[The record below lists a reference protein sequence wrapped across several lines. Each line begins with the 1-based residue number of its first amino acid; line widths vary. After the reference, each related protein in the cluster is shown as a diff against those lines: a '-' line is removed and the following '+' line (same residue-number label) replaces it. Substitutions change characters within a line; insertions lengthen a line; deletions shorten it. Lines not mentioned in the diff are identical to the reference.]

1 MAAPASDAACRGL
14 VPALSDDGK
23 DNDGKRPDPT
33 AEVVE
38 RYRRRGGSAR
48 REDKQPSGFWRKL
61 FTSDAGSEA
70 DSSAKASE
78 KAHSEREELS
88 EDVGLDWDD
97 ESVEQRP
104 RSMTAPAK
112 ATGKAPTAPPLGEAP
127 ASPQGRGVAIDDDS
141 FPVVADRPA
150 SPVRGAGADSL
161 VPLPPLPPLDES
173 LPVVARAPVAAAEV
187 EAWTASDRPEA
198 RSERSAVERLAIELV
213 LPDAS
218 RLLLVATAPGGTRN
232 SGLLSL
238 VIEEVPVNGARVIK
252 GLQRL
257 AAEVAAASTSPG
269 DPVAGAGVAT
279 EIALP
284 PPKAREI
291 AQAPPVAPSVEAPPV
306 RSSSGRETAESLDR
320 HSSKPTEDGVRV
332 LSPLKTA
339 PGLKGD
345 DALLGPPGIDALD
358 ALRGEG
364 TREPSISATTPRTG
378 SGLRDETGPARAL
391 PDEDDWASVGAE
403 TADVIARSDQPA
415 LEDDAPAEPRRR
427 KPRRSAIQRGG
438 AAATAT
444 GDADPMGRWTEDSD
458 SVGERAPEEP
468 KPTPPKAPLAPTS
481 PGEPATPATPPRSAP
496 LAPPMAAP
504 IAPPKAAPLVPPRGP
519 KGSPLTPPRGS
530 LSTPPKGTP
539 SVAPVAATRPPE
551 APRPVASEPP
561 PAARSQTDPI
571 FSGNVDSLAVSG
583 TVDAPGAARAPRPPS
598 APVVVKGGLPA
609 ETMSRAPAAVRAEA
623 PLADGPHD
631 APEIAP
637 PDASDEGAPGLS
649 LRRARK
655 MAPVVG
661 IDFGTSYSCVALL
674 RAGLELIS
682 GPDDEVMIPSV
693 VSFPSEGEVI
703 VGAEAKRRM
712 GGEAQ
717 WTIASP
723 KRLLGRPYKD
733 PQVGS
738 LLGTLAMRTFAGT
751 DQFTRFEAHGQIYSV
766 TDICAMIL
774 GKLRERACRYLDAD
788 VTKAVF
794 AVPVAYGSLQRSA
807 LELAAKQAGL
817 QGVALLTEPSA
828 ALLAHGFRGRR
839 GMAAVYDF
847 GGGTFDFCVVDI
859 TETAFRV
866 VCAGGDPWLGGDDF
880 DTALGTMVADRFW
893 KDSGIDLRTRAVE
906 WQALVHACEQTK
918 RELSLEKSAYVE
930 VENLVHTA
938 QGAKGL
944 KYKIAR
950 KDFVRS
956 VEDLIDRSINITGQ
970 IMAQAGVDPKKVDQ
984 IVMTGGTSMIPAI
997 RDAVT
1002 KLFGKKPL
1010 TGDSELAVVRGT
1022 ALRAAELS
1030 GEAMGE
1036 TSMSGRT
1043 LREVAGRTIGVG
1055 TEGSGVVTIFERN
1068 TPLPAEVQ
1076 HSFNTVRPNQ
1086 TDMVV
1091 TLYEGA
1097 KSRVDERQVLGQLRY
1112 RGLRAAPAGK
1122 NKVDF
1127 TFILDEDGLLHVTAV
1142 VEGRVFDKTI
1152 KLG

>member
-1 MAAPASDAACRGL
+1 MSDEH
-14 VPALSDDGK
+14 GK
-23 DNDGKRPDPT
+23 DDEGKRPDPT
-33 AEVVE
+33 SDVVE
-38 RYRRRGGSAR
+38 RYGRRGGSAR
-48 REDKQPSGFWRKL
+48 REGKQPSGFWRKL
-61 FTSDAGSEA
+61 FTSDAGATEA

-78 KAHSEREELS
+78 KARHEREELS

-104 RSMTAPAK
+104 RSK
-112 ATGKAPTAPPLGEAP
+112 ATGKAPSAPPLGEAL
-127 ASPQGRGVAIDDDS
+127 ASPQGRAMDDDS
-141 FPVVADRPA
+141 FPAVADRPG
-150 SPVRGAGADSL
+150 RGGADSL
-161 VPLPPLPPLDES
+161 VPLPPLPPLADDS
-173 LPVVARAPVAAAEV
+173 LPVAVPLAAEA
-187 EAWTASDRPEA
+187 ESESFSAMASASPEP
-198 RSERSAVERLAIELV
+198 RSERLPVERLAVERLAIELV

-269 DPVAGAGVAT
+269 DPVAGAAGVAT

-291 AQAPPVAPSVEAPPV
+291 AQAPPVAPSVEAPPPPV
-306 RSSSGRETAESLDR
+306 RSSLGRETAESLDR
-320 HSSKPTEDGVRV
+320 HSAKPTEDGVRA

-364 TREPSISATTPRTG
+364 TREPSISPTTPRTG
-378 SGLRDETGPARAL
+378 SGLRDDTGPVRAL
-391 PDEDDWASVGAE
+391 PDEDDWASVGAA

-415 LEDDAPAEPRRR
+415 SEDDAPAEPRRR

-458 SVGERAPEEP
+458 SVGERAQEEP
-468 KPTPPKAPLAPTS
+468 KPAPPKAPLAPTS
-481 PGEPATPATPPRSAP
+481 GGEPATPVAPPRGAP
-496 LAPPMAAP
+496 PAPPMAAP
-504 IAPPKAAPLVPPRGP
+504 APPKAPMTPPRGAFTP
-519 KGSPLTPPRGS
+519 PEGAPLTPPRGS
-530 LSTPPKGTP
+530 LDTPPKGAPLAPPRGTP
-539 SVAPVAATRPPE
+539 VAPVAATRPPE
-551 APRPVASEPP
+551 PPRPVASEPP
-561 PAARSQTDPI
+561 PAARSQADPI

-583 TVDAPGAARAPRPPS
+583 TVDAPGSSRVPRPPS

-609 ETMSRAPAAVRAEA
+609 ETMSRLPAAPRAE
-623 PLADGPHD
+623 ADGPHD

-906 WQALVHACEQTK
+906 WQALVHACEKTK
-918 RELSLEKSAYVE
+918 RELSVEKAAFVE

-1030 GEAMGE
+1030 GEAMGD